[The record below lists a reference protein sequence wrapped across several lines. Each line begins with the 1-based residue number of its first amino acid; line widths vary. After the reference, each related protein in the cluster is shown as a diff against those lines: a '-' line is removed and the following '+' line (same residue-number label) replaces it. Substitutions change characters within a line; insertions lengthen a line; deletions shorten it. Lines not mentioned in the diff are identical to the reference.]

1 MQILYNSFFIH
12 LLLVEFIT
20 SLNSTNIILNTNIM
34 SKADTVSTDILIIG
48 GGPSGLATSIH
59 LADALKQKGL
69 NHRILLIEKGSSI
82 GSHILSGAVIK
93 ADIFKSLLPD
103 VDFSEIPF
111 NAKVTTDST
120 VLLSK
125 NNSFKLPI
133 HVPYMNNIG
142 NYTASLG
149 QICRFLAKKAE
160 EKGVEIYTGFSVSE
174 ILYENDRVIGAK
186 TIDTGID
193 HHGNQLENFQPGTRI
208 EAKLTIFAE
217 GTRGSLAK
225 QLIKKYDLEKDK
237 NVQVYSLGVKELW
250 SVPEGNIKAGEVY
263 HTMGYPL
270 NMKELGGGFIYGLN
284 DNKVAVGL
292 VVGLEYED
300 PTFDT
305 HDAFQ
310 VWKTTPFVSKF
321 LRGGKMIE
329 YGAKTL
335 PEGGYYSIPKLYT
348 DNALIVGDSAGL
360 VAMPALKGVHLA
372 IASGILAAKTAA
384 EALSRNDFSEKT
396 LSAYETSVQNSI
408 IYQDL
413 YPVRNFRQGFSKGL
427 IVGAMHFGTQLITG
441 GAGFC
446 GRLKSH
452 PDKDATKTL
461 AEFKGRLFK
470 ERFKGKLEFDK
481 VLTFDKATDVF
492 HSGVAHDEQQIPHVK
507 INNPESFQTINIK
520 QYGAPCQFFCSS
532 EVYELHTDKNGHQ
545 ELRIHAENCMHCKT
559 CDIKTPGDGITWSV
573 PNGGNGP
580 EFQNM

>member
-1 MQILYNSFFIH
+1 
-12 LLLVEFIT
+12 
-20 SLNSTNIILNTNIM
+20 M

-270 NMKELGGGFIYGLN
+270 NMKEFGGGFIYGLN

-372 IASGILAAKTAA
+372 IASGMLAAKTAA

-452 PDKDATKTL
+452 PDKDATKAL
-461 AEFKGRLFK
+461 AEFKGKLFK